1 MRQFSWILAGALAA
15 CLPIASRPSLAQA
28 KAAPVSDA
36 QVESDVLRA
45 LAGDARLADQAISSD
60 TVYGVV
66 TLSGTVRDE
75 DSRKLAETV
84 VSRTRGVQKVID
96 ELTLATNARPGTSE
110 TARNSASAAPE
121 DGGSNPLLQSDGTL
135 APAQQ
140 SSASSEPAGPD
151 QPSYPQPQADQEARQ
166 GVRQPPYGQQSSYPE
181 QPPYP
186 QDPQSSRQPSRPPQ
200 PPYTQPYD
208 PYGRTDSP
216 GTGGHDQQD
225 QPPYGPAPYN
235 RPSGYP
241 ARPAPYGAHFGGQP
255 VTVSP
260 GSMLRI
266 RISQGLDSQHTQPGT
281 VFDAV
286 VLNDV
291 VADGYVAIPRGATVQ
306 GTVVE
311 SQRAGALGALKGR
324 GELAL
329 QLTGVTLAGRTY
341 PLSTDVWSNVGGDK
355 TGRTVGSAVGLGA
368 VGAVI
373 GGVTGGGAGAAI
385 GAGVG
390 GAAGVGAS
398 AASGGGQAF
407 IPDEAILTFH
417 LKQPAAIATVS
428 QTEMDRLGYGVPPP
442 EPIRRR
448 YVRPP
453 APYGYPVPYPRA
465 PYPYPYAY

>member
-1 MRQFSWILAGALAA
+1 
-15 CLPIASRPSLAQA
+15 
-28 KAAPVSDA
+28 
-36 QVESDVLRA
+36 
-45 LAGDARLADQAISSD
+45 
-60 TVYGVV
+60 
-66 TLSGTVRDE
+66 
-75 DSRKLAETV
+75 
-84 VSRTRGVQKVID
+84 
-96 ELTLATNARPGTSE
+96 
-110 TARNSASAAPE
+110 
-121 DGGSNPLLQSDGTL
+121 
-135 APAQQ
+135 
-140 SSASSEPAGPD
+140 
-151 QPSYPQPQADQEARQ
+151 
-166 GVRQPPYGQQSSYPE
+166 
-181 QPPYP
+181 
-186 QDPQSSRQPSRPPQ
+186 
-200 PPYTQPYD
+200 
-208 PYGRTDSP
+208 
-216 GTGGHDQQD
+216 
-225 QPPYGPAPYN
+225 
-235 RPSGYP
+235 
-241 ARPAPYGAHFGGQP
+241 
-255 VTVSP
+255 
-260 GSMLRI
+260 MLRI

-311 SQRAGALGALKGR
+311 SQRAGALKGR